1 MVIKMKT
8 NNTLLNNDNICRNV
22 LVALFVFA
30 FVNIYSQENI
40 NNESSRVL
48 SKQKSIEK
56 GYEAGDKDLVIA
68 SKYEDLAKDLANQ
81 SNYIKAEEYENKAVE
96 IYTKLNAKTQLA
108 EALRKL
114 AKIQE
119 AQNKTKEAISNY
131 GKASKNTNNDLEA
144 TLNKSDV
151 SRLQNNGN
159 YSEQSNSVNQKLNSF
174 KKQSSS
180 NSNYD
185 NEEITT
191 SYKQLAEIE
200 LKQNNTLDAIK
211 NYNNALNNT
220 NDKNEEIIIKN
231 EIATIYAN
239 NNQVDKAIDI
249 KTDLL
254 REAEKTNNINE
265 RIKQQRELSKLLLL
279 NSQEQQS
286 LQLIQDAYNL
296 SLQQGKTIEA
306 KNSLLQL
313 INFYQG
319 EKDNSKKIE
328 LYSDFLGKLET
339 LIKSDSSLI
348 DKKIFEETDQK
359 IKLLEKEKT
368 LKDELITKKN
378 TFNYFLIAALIVLI
392 ILVVVIIK
400 YYFAIRTKNKKISL
414 QSLRRE
420 MNPHFIFNSL
430 NSVNQFIAQN
440 DEIKANKYLSSYSSL
455 MRTMM
460 ENSSKDFI
468 SLQKEI
474 AQLQKYLELEH
485 LRFNDKFDYNIKIDE
500 AIDADAIQIPNM
512 IIQPHL
518 ENAIWHGLRYKETKG
533 LLLLEVKQNKSH
545 IEIIVDDD
553 GIGIE
558 KSKELKTKHQK
569 NHQSIGIRNVLER
582 IKIFEYLYKI
592 RINCS
597 ITSKQNNTGTVIKIS
612 IPNKIKKYNYE

>member
-1 MVIKMKT
+1 MVIKIKT
-8 NNTLLNNDNICRNV
+8 NNTLLNNANFYKIV
-22 LVALFVFA
+22 WVVFFVCA
-30 FVNIYSQENI
+30 FINMYSQENSK
-40 NNESSRVL
+40 NETSKVL

-56 GYEAGDKDLVIA
+56 GYEAGDNDFVIA

-119 AQNKTKEAISNY
+119 AQNKTKEAINNY

-151 SRLQNNGN
+151 NRLQNNGN

-191 SYKQLAEIE
+191 AYKQLAEIE

-306 KNSLLQL
+306 KNSLMQL
-313 INFYQG
+313 INFYQD

-328 LYSDFLGKLET
+328 LYNDFLGKLET

-348 DKKIFEETDQK
+348 DKKTFEETDQK

-533 LLLLEVKQNKSH
+533 LLLLEVKQNKSQ

-558 KSKELKTKHQK
+558 KSKELKTTHQK
-569 NHQSIGIRNVLER
+569 NHQSIGIRNVFER
-582 IKIFEYLYKI
+582 INILEHLYKI
-592 RINCS
+592 KINCS
-597 ITSKQNNTGTVIKIS
+597 ITSKQNNSGTIILIS
-612 IPNKIKKYNYE
+612 IPNNIKNI